1 MFSKTT
7 IASSIT
13 TPTAKVSASMVELLM
28 VYPMTRMRAKVATME
43 VGMAM
48 LAMTVLRQSCMNA
61 KTVKATSTMPSTRW
75 KEISPKLR
83 RIKRD

>member
-1 MFSKTT
+1 
-7 IASSIT
+7 
-13 TPTAKVSASMVELLM
+13 MVELLM

-61 KTVKATSTMPSTRW
+61 KTVKATSTMPSTRC